1 MAAGGAAGG
10 EAGMSGGTGV
20 AGTGRSSE
28 GVEAASL
35 FIGGA
40 FDEVG
45 VPIRDEEAESAG
57 GPE

>member
-1 MAAGGAAGG
+1 
-10 EAGMSGGTGV
+10 MSGGTGA

-35 FIGGA
+35 FIGWA

-45 VPIRDEEAESAG
+45 VPIRDEAAESAG